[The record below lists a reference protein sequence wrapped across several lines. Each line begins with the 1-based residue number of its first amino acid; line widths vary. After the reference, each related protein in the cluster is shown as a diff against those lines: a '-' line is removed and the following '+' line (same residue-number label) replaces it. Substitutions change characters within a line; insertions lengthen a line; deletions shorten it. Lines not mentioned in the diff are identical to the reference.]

1 MVIILCNIADFSR
14 TSRTYYIIIASV
26 TAHLRKQVLAISDFI
41 TSIQTSHKIEAIG
54 FSVSSNPLLYYFWRI
69 CWCISTLIVNGII
82 WLHMLTSSLSN
93 LAVLTLPCT
102 NSPYLNKFVL
112 LISDPKQT
120 TDTRKDELFTEVTRT
135 SQKSNADN
143 FVHLNDNDVLDCL
156 ASFYGDV
163 SWSLLFGPGLG
174 NRAQLSPDQRATF

>member
-1 MVIILCNIADFSR
+1 M
-14 TSRTYYIIIASV
+14 
-26 TAHLRKQVLAISDFI
+26 
-41 TSIQTSHKIEAIG
+41 
-54 FSVSSNPLLYYFWRI
+54 
-69 CWCISTLIVNGII
+69 NGII

-93 LAVLTLPCT
+93 PLTLSCT
-102 NSPYLNKFVL
+102 DSPYLNKFVL

-163 SWSLLFGPGLG
+163 S
-174 NRAQLSPDQRATF
+174 